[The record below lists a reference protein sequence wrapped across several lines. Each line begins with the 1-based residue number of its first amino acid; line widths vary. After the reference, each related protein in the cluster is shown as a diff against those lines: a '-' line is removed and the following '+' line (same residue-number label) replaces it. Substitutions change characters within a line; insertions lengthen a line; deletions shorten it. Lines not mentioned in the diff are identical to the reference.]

1 MGKAMSSKA
10 IREAREKERKQRV
23 DKKRQIGVRR
33 QYLNYLIVCEG
44 EKTEPNY
51 FKSLIGFRNSS
62 VISVDIEGAGTG
74 TVRLVKDAIDIKNSS
89 FNKYDR
95 VWTVFDKDSFN
106 DFNDA
111 ISLANK
117 NNINVAWSN
126 EAFELWYVL
135 HFQYLDTAVTRK
147 QYIDIINRHFRGLI
161 PGFKYKK
168 NTKDFYQILRK
179 FCKEDFAITNA
190 KRLASIYWGED
201 YSSHKP
207 CTMVFKL
214 IEELNNPEAFL

>member
-51 FKSLIGFRNSS
+51 FKSLVGFRNSA
-62 VISVDIEGAGTG
+62 VISVDIEGTGTG
-74 TVRLVKDAIDIKNSS
+74 TVRLIKDAIEIKNL
-89 FNKYDR
+89 NPDKYDR
-95 VWTVFDKDSFN
+95 VWAVFDKDNFN

-111 ISLANK
+111 IALANK
-117 NNINVAWSN
+117 NDINVAWSN

-135 HFQYLDTAVTRK
+135 HFQYLDTAITRS
-147 QYIDIINRHFRGLI
+147 QYIEIINRHFRDLI
-161 PGFKYKK
+161 HGFKYEKNSDSFYHILKK
-168 NTKDFYQILRK
+168 YCN
-179 FCKEDFAITNA
+179 EDFAVSNA
-190 KRLASIYWGED
+190 KRLAGNYWD
-201 YSSHKP
+201 SNYASHKP

-214 IEELNNPEAFL
+214 IEELNNPELFF